1 MLANFVFLCY
11 NEKKRTQAKRPS
23 SERLLFMFPLM
34 NFHTHTTYCDG
45 ANTPKEMVEEA
56 IARGFKALGFSGHGY
71 TFFDLRYC
79 MTMEA
84 TEKYLEDI
92 FRLKQEYKGDIEI
105 YAGVETDLYSDLDT
119 SAFDFV
125 IGSLHYLKKNG
136 EYFSIDG
143 SPELFKELVKAY
155 EGDLYTLAEDYFSL
169 MGEMMDRT
177 RANIIG
183 HFDLITKY
191 NEKGEYFNEEN
202 PRYRAAAEGAL
213 DRLLQTDCIF
223 EINTGAIA
231 RGYRTLPYPSAAQ
244 IGKIAA
250 AGNRFVLTSDC
261 HQKEKLDFFF
271 EEATHLPFWKE
282 VERTLITDTSF
293 IKKKT

>member
-1 MLANFVFLCY
+1 
-11 NEKKRTQAKRPS
+11 
-23 SERLLFMFPLM
+23 MFPLM

-79 MTMEA
+79 MTMAA

-92 FRLKQEYKGDIEI
+92 SRLKQEYKGDIEI
-105 YAGVETDLYSDLDT
+105 FAGVETDLYSDLDT
-119 SAFDFV
+119 SGFDFV
-125 IGSLHYLKKNG
+125 IGSLHYLKRNG
-136 EYFSIDG
+136 EYYSIDG

-155 EGDLYTLAEDYFSL
+155 DGDLYTLAEDYFSL

-177 RANIIG
+177 RAEIIG

-191 NEKGEYFNEEN
+191 NEKGEYFDEEN
-202 PRYRAAAEGAL
+202 PRYKAAAEGAL
-213 DRLLQTDCIF
+213 DRLLHTDCIF

-231 RGYRTLPYPSAAQ
+231 RGYRSLPYPSASQ
-244 IGKIAA
+244 IARIAK
-250 AGNRFVLTSDC
+250 AGNRFILTSDC
-261 HQKEKLDFFF
+261 HQKDNLTHSF
-271 EEATHLPFWKE
+271 EAVTHLPFWKD
-282 VERTLITDTSF
+282 VEKTLITDTSF
-293 IKKKT
+293 IKKKI